1 MRVAVCGAGIAGLAV
16 ARRLATSGH
25 EVVVLEKAQGPRTQ
39 GYMIDFFGP
48 GYDAVERM
56 GLLPRVLD
64 VGYEVREAAWFDG
77 RGRRRARVAYATF
90 ERAVGGRLTSIM
102 RPDLER
108 VLREGLPDGVELRF
122 GARLTGVDDQG
133 DRVRLTLADG
143 GGVEAD
149 LLVGADG
156 IHSTVR
162 ALVFGD
168 ERDHLRYLGF
178 HTAAWVFDAPGLAS
192 DIRGSLALTDTIDRQ
207 MGFYELR
214 DGRIAVF
221 AVHRAADPA
230 LPDDTRA
237 ALRGVYGG
245 MGWLVPRALE
255 ACPPPAEIYYDQVA
269 QTVAPRWSH
278 GRVVLLG
285 DSCYAVSLIAG
296 QGASL
301 AIAGAH
307 VLADRL
313 DRAATIAEAL
323 TRYEE
328 LWRPIT
334 ADKQLAGRRGARWF
348 LPHTGWELAVRRAT
362 MRASGLPGADR
373 LIGGVLAGKPV
384 VLPQ

>member
-1 MRVAVCGAGIAGLAV
+1 MRVAVCGAGIAGLAL

-25 EVVVLEKAQGPRTQ
+25 EVVVLEKAPGPRTQ

-48 GYDAVERM
+48 GYEAVDRM

-64 VGYEVREAAWFDG
+64 AGYDVREAAWFDD
-77 RGRRRARVAYATF
+77 RGRRRTRVAYTTF

-108 VLREGLPDGVELRF
+108 VLRESLPEDVELRF

-162 ALVFGD
+162 ALTFGG

-178 HTAAWVFDAPGLAS
+178 HTAAWVFDAPGVAS
-192 DIRGSLALTDTIDRQ
+192 DIRGTFALTDTIDRQ

-214 DGRIAVF
+214 DGRIATF

-230 LPDDTRA
+230 QPDDVRA
-237 ALRGVYGG
+237 TVRRIYGD
-245 MGWLVPRALE
+245 MGWLVPLALE
-255 ACPPPAEIYYDQVA
+255 ACPPVEDIYYDQVA
-269 QTVAPRWSH
+269 QTVVPQWSR

-285 DSCYAVSLIAG
+285 DSCYAVSLLAG

-307 VLADRL
+307 VLADQL
-313 DRAATIAEAL
+313 DRAETTREAL
-323 TRYEE
+323 ARYEE
-328 LWRPIT
+328 LWRPI
-334 ADKQLAGRRGARWF
+334 AAEKQLAGRRGARWF
-348 LPHTGWELAVRRAT
+348 LPHSGWELAVRRAT
-362 MRASGLPGADR
+362 MRASNLPGAR
-373 LIGGVLAGKPV
+373 LLLGGVLAGKPV
-384 VLPQ
+384 VLPH